1 MNEEVRD
8 KTGQQSVDDILTE
21 RRARWLGHHVT
32 FDMNESPAVVTAI
45 SFVLGGSKV
54 QEKTRSTENKLRE
67 HKRLRVG
74 KPHLSM

>member
-1 MNEEVRD
+1 M
-8 KTGQQSVDDILTE
+8 
-21 RRARWLGHHVT
+21 T